1 MKIRDRNKIIK
12 AISYSSANRAE
23 NFLSLK
29 SPEQIEVILLLSKH
43 VQLQLLKDI
52 TDQDLIRLI
61 NHLDP
66 NDAADIIQLL
76 PSTRQKDI
84 LSHLNEYLKSH
95 VTNLLAF
102 DQDTAA
108 GFMNVDYIQ
117 VAPRDTVSSVAK
129 SVKRYEKRTG
139 KVPTI
144 LIVDQS
150 GLSGQLPIHELAFAK
165 PTDYAIN
172 YSRKISTIDY
182 DVKSDGV
189 VDYFRSH
196 PHSKVVVIGRHK
208 NVLGI
213 IYIDDILE
221 LLHTDE
227 TSSLYDFAG
236 VSEEES
242 IYDNVTRKV
251 NFRYKWLL
259 INLATSFLA
268 AFTVGLFDEI
278 ISKYVLLAVYM
289 PIVAGM
295 GGNSATQTLA
305 VMVRGLSQGEVKSK
319 ILLQTLKN
327 EIMSGIINGVING
340 LIVVLVIYLLDGD
353 LYVGIV
359 LGLAMIVNLF
369 IAGTFGT
376 LVPVV
381 MKKLGKD
388 PASSATIFI
397 TTATDIFGFLTFLGL
412 ATIILK

>member
-66 NDAADIIQLL
+66 NDATDIIQLL

-117 VAPRDTVSSVAK
+117 VVPRDTVSSVAK

-182 DVKSDGV
+182 NVKSDGV